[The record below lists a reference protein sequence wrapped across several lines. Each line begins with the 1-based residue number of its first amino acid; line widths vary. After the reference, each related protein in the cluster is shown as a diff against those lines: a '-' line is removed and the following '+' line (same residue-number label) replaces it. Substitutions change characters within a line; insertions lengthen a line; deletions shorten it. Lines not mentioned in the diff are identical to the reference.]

1 MALPDGLPDAMVPAA
16 RRFQLP
22 DRLQADAPLLAQP
35 WSDAWDAVHPDEVE
49 DVPVLAR
56 ADAQCVEKS
65 VAPALVGRARAAV
78 RYLPPTLPAQAVG
91 PCKPDAVQFAA

>member
-1 MALPDGLPDAMVPAA
+1 MELPDGLPDAMVPVA

-22 DRLQADAPLLAQP
+22 DLRQADALLLAQP
-35 WSDAWDAVHPDEVE
+35 SSDAWAAVHPDEVE

-56 ADAQCVEKS
+56 ADAPCVEK
-65 VAPALVGRARAAV
+65 LVVPGPDGRARAAV
-78 RYLPPTLPAQAVG
+78 RCLPPTHPAQAVG